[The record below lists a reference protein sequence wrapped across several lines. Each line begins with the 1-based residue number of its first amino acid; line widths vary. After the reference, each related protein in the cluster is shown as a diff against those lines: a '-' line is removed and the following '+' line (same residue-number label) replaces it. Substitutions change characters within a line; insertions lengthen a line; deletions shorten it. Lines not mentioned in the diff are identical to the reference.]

1 MTEIDELQQA
11 MDELAGVQL
20 TDNTWQEAEVV
31 RRDITGIIQ
40 ALHRDLCT
48 ASADLQER
56 EGLRFQI
63 DQCKKSRERLK
74 ARATAAEAEAAGL
87 RERLTDLQTAVEERD
102 TELTMLREA
111 LDTIPLYEYG
121 DAQREGCDP
130 GGAWDCF
137 KEALEEHIS
146 AVRSAPAV
154 YDAKNDIADLRQQ
167 LATVTALVPEADW
180 LEQAAVMAWHHCES
194 CPVENNGCRGRK
206 REDWTC
212 KMLQAQL
219 RNLATAIRAWRG
231 DGGEEEG

>member
-1 MTEIDELQQA
+1 
-11 MDELAGVQL
+11 MDE
-20 TDNTWQEAEVV
+20 TNTVVPVPEIVTLESAEHIIDFWQQRAE
-31 RRDITGIIQ
+31 
-40 ALHRDLCT
+40 
-48 ASADLQER
+48 
-56 EGLRFQI
+56 
-63 DQCKKSRERLK
+63 
-74 ARATAAEAEAAGL
+74 AAEAEAAGL

-167 LATVTALVPEADW
+167 LATVTALVPEAE
-180 LEQAAVMAWHHCES
+180 L
-194 CPVENNGCRGRK
+194 
-206 REDWTC
+206 
-212 KMLQAQL
+212 L
-219 RNLATAIRAWRG
+219 NLAETALTERAAYLENCEDDEHEIRVYRAYANDVRALAARIRAWRG
-231 DGGEEEG
+231 DGDGREGEGEGESDG

>member
-1 MTEIDELQQA
+1 
-11 MDELAGVQL
+11 MDE
-20 TDNTWQEAEVV
+20 TNTVVPVPEIVTLESAEHIIDFWQQRAE
-31 RRDITGIIQ
+31 
-40 ALHRDLCT
+40 
-48 ASADLQER
+48 
-56 EGLRFQI
+56 
-63 DQCKKSRERLK
+63 
-74 ARATAAEAEAAGL
+74 AAEAEAAGL

-167 LATVTALVPEADW
+167 LATVTALVPEAELMERAAKYADIA
-180 LEQAAVMAWHHCES
+180 QAHYLQGATSAATHHSHFKQKVADE
-194 CPVENNGCRGRK
+194 ETL
-206 REDWTC
+206 D
-212 KMLQAQL
+212 A
-219 RNLATAIRAWRG
+219 LAACIRAWRG
-231 DGGEEEG
+231 DGDEEEGG